1 MRELDRDQELC
12 KHSEQLSPTG
22 ISNTIHT
29 VLPNLA
35 TNLTTGVKHIYTLPQ
50 MYIIQNICSLLIRM
64 VHVQR

>member
-1 MRELDRDQELC
+1 MRELDRDQELHVC

-35 TNLTTGVKHIYTLPQ
+35 TNLTTTGVKHIYTLPQ
-50 MYIIQNICSLLIRM
+50 MYSEYL
-64 VHVQR
+64 